1 MTSLHFYFLCF
12 FSLLSPSLSRT
23 CTSSSHDFSVKKKE
37 GADVLAWK
45 AFSSFANPKADSSTS
60 KEPRFTFTPEVNHP
74 GYPSSNNLPLQAQFT
89 SSSSQT
95 TFLDRNIVHNLAV
108 TSTVPVFTAAAI
120 ATSSSKLSSI
130 GRTVT
135 TTTTNACNAR
145 RRRPR
150 TVPASYTSGSGGSC
164 KRASSFSGTLPEGIS
179 KCIQTKLLF
188 Y

>member
-1 MTSLHFYFLCF
+1 M
-12 FSLLSPSLSRT
+12 
-23 CTSSSHDFSVKKKE
+23 
-37 GADVLAWK
+37 AWK

-135 TTTTNACNAR
+135 TTATNACTR

-164 KRASSFSGTLPEGIS
+164 KRASSFSGTLPEGSIS

-188 Y
+188 IATHYVSIFRLVPKKLVCCIICIVHLSST

>member
-1 MTSLHFYFLCF
+1 M
-12 FSLLSPSLSRT
+12 
-23 CTSSSHDFSVKKKE
+23 
-37 GADVLAWK
+37 AWK

-179 KCIQTKLLF
+179 KCIQTKFFFLLVSTF
-188 Y
+188 VSIFRLVRPKNYLHF